1 MNDTELTRKIID
13 LVKEELGNQIRIEE
27 VLDPDI
33 EELIIGEG

>member
-1 MNDTELTRKIID
+1 MNDPELTGKIID

>member
-13 LVKEELGNQIRIEE
+13 MVKEELGNQIRIEE